1 MSTLNFKNGV
11 LPIASGEFTTTGF
24 MGCDYFPYDPS
35 VPPNAEQAEL
45 LTVLSKIY
53 PDASVREYCM
63 YLFASCLD
71 TNINLEQMY
80 FHYGNGGNGKSIIFQ
95 LLEDTFGDYC
105 CYSTK
110 ELLDNRSEEFIS
122 ALKEAYTAG
131 RRIVIIPE
139 VEDVVINSGT
149 FKQLLGSDIISI
161 RFGRVSENRIDA
173 KTAPK
178 LFYVC
183 NAVPRFSVMDG
194 GIRRRVCVIPY
205 ESNFTTDVSR
215 VDESK
220 HIYRAVTTLSRRVA
234 SWAPY
239 FAGMLVWYYRQPG
252 FQEFIK
258 GRGIPPKVK
267 DATATAIA
275 TLTEPSP

>member
-1 MSTLNFKNGV
+1 
-11 LPIASGEFTTTGF
+11 

-71 TNINLEQMY
+71 KNINLGQMY
-80 FHYGNGGNGKSIIFQ
+80 FHQGNGGNGKSIISR
-95 LLEDTFGDYC
+95 LLEVTFGDYC
-105 CYSTK
+105 CYSSEK
-110 ELLDNRSEEFIS
+110 LLGDGSKEFIS
-122 ALKEAYTAG
+122 ALKKAYSDE

-139 VEDVVINSGT
+139 VVDVVINSNG
-149 FKQLLGSDIISI
+149 FKQLLGSDFISI
-161 RFGRVSENRIDA
+161 RLGLDSEERIDT

-178 LFYVC
+178 IFCSC
-183 NAVPRFSVMDG
+183 NVLPRFSVMDG

-258 GRGIPPKVK
+258 GRGIPPRVK